1 MAPLSVDSVIDT
13 CPSWVYPV
21 ALMVAFAGAV
31 FLSGMGLRLLG
42 GLVQRMRRPTV
53 N

>member
-13 CPSWVYPV
+13 VPGWVYPV
-21 ALMVAFAGAV
+21 ALMVAFVGAI
-31 FLSGMGLRLLG
+31 FISGQGLKLIG

-53 N
+53 S